1 MSTVKEVTTK
11 IKQAIRYD
19 EINESEAQLSLTI
32 DRYRRHDHGGGD
44 DGDDWLD
51 DHEIDKDFNRG
62 KEAHSSKLAR
72 VNQILEENKFIPNA
86 EFELGEKGHFS
97 IEIDFQVKK

>member
-1 MSTVKEVTTK
+1 MNKTIIQK
-11 IKQAIRYD
+11 IKNSIRYEESRED
-19 EINESEAQLSLTI
+19 EDSLSLEI

-51 DHEIDKDFNRG
+51 DHEIDMDFQQG
-62 KEAHSSKLAR
+62 VKEHGHKLAK
-72 VNQILEENKFIPNA
+72 VKAILEEDGYLPLA

-97 IEIDFQVKK
+97 IEITFKKPKK